1 LVTLY
6 ISHDDG
12 ILGTRGEALTYK
24 KDRKGRGESIP
35 AYVVD
40 DVVVIGNGAVTTPA
54 LHMMMEKNI
63 PVHFIDSGGR
73 YKGSVTSGRGR
84 GYGIRRLQMN
94 AAADG
99 PAAVR
104 IARSIVSGKLKNQIK
119 TLSRARNRGRL
130 ADAALKDACVELKF
144 IYGELPGCSDVDRI
158 RGYEG
163 ASAAVYF
170 SVFDRLLRS
179 PWVFRG
185 RNRRPPKDPV
195 NAMLSFGY
203 TLLLGHVTTA
213 AVIAGLDP
221 CVGFLHPEYR
231 GRPSLAL
238 DLMEEYRSQVI
249 DRLVISIANQML
261 IKPENFTP
269 ADNGGVL
276 MDAESR
282 KFFIKA
288 CSDRLNSSVR
298 DERTGNSSTFRN
310 HIAAS
315 AAALVSSLR
324 TGREYFPFQID
335 SHG

>member
-1 LVTLY
+1 M
-6 ISHDDG
+6 
-12 ILGTRGEALTYK
+12 
-24 KDRKGRGESIP
+24 DRASRGESIP
-35 AYVVD
+35 AHIVD
-40 DVVVIGNGAVTTPA
+40 DVVVIGMGAVTTPA
-54 LHMMMEKNI
+54 LHMMMENNI
-63 PVHFIDSGGR
+63 PVHFIDSEGR

-94 AAADG
+94 AAADE
-99 PAAVR
+99 AAASH

-119 TLSRARNRGRL
+119 TLMRARNRGRL
-130 ADAALKDACVELKF
+130 SDAVLKNACEELKY
-144 IYGELPGCSDVDRI
+144 IHAELTKCSEMDKI

-170 SVFDRLLRS
+170 SVFGRLLRS
-179 PWVFRG
+179 PWFFHG
-185 RNRRPPKDPV
+185 RNRRPPKDPI

-249 DRLVISIANQML
+249 DRLVVSIANQML
-261 IKPENFTP
+261 LNPKDFTP
-269 ADNGGVL
+269 AEGGGVL
-276 MDAESR
+276 MDSAAR
-282 KFFIKA
+282 KSFIKA
-288 CSDRLNSSVR
+288 CSERVNSSVR

-310 HIAAS
+310 HIASS
-315 AAALVSSLR
+315 AAALVSALR
-324 TGREYFPFQID
+324 TGDEYFPFHA
-335 SHG
+335 SM

>member
-12 ILGTRGEALTYK
+12 ILGTRGDALIYK

-35 AYVVD
+35 AHIVD
-40 DVVVIGNGAVTTPA
+40 DVAVIGMGAVTTPA
-54 LHMMMEKNI
+54 LHMMMENNI
-63 PVHFIDSGGR
+63 PVHFIDSRGR

-99 PAAVR
+99 PAASR

-119 TLSRARNRGRL
+119 TLMRARNRGRSG
-130 ADAALKDACVELKF
+130 DAAIKDACVELKS
-144 IYGELPGCSDVDRI
+144 IYGRLANCFDLDRI

-170 SVFDRLLRS
+170 SVFGRLLRS

-185 RNRRPPKDPV
+185 RNRRPPKDPI

-238 DLMEEYRSQVI
+238 DLMEEYRSQAV
-249 DRLVISIANQML
+249 DRLVLSIANQML
-261 IKPENFTP
+261 MKPEDFTP
-269 ADNGGVL
+269 SEDGGVL
-276 MDAESR
+276 MDAASR
-282 KFFIKA
+282 KFFIKS
-288 CSDRLNSSVR
+288 CSERLSASVR
-298 DERTGNSSTFRN
+298 DGRTGNSSTFRN

-324 TGREYFPFQID
+324 TGSEYFPFQA
-335 SHG
+335 SM